1 MQTRHFSAM
10 KDIHSPKTD
19 PGNIERSRECE
30 EALDIAFKDLLER
43 ATAAGWQ
50 EVEIA
55 LVLAD
60 IADAHVMDVAKR
72 RMQAEPHN

>member
-1 MQTRHFSAM
+1 MQTRHFSTM
-10 KDIHSPKTD
+10 KEIHSPKTS
-19 PGNIERSRECE
+19 PGNVERSQECE
-30 EALDIAFKDLLER
+30 EALDIAFKELLER

-55 LVLAD
+55 LALAD

-72 RMQAEPHN
+72 RKQAETYN

>member
-1 MQTRHFSAM
+1 M
-10 KDIHSPKTD
+10 KEIHSPKTS
-19 PGNIERSRECE
+19 PGNVERSRECE
-30 EALDIAFKDLLER
+30 EALDIAFKELLKR

-55 LVLAD
+55 LALAD

-72 RMQAEPHN
+72 RKQADTYN

>member
-1 MQTRHFSAM
+1 M
-10 KDIHSPKTD
+10 KEIHSPKNS
-19 PGNIERSRECE
+19 PGNVERSRECE
-30 EALDIAFKDLLER
+30 EALDIAFKELLER

-55 LVLAD
+55 LALAD

-72 RMQAEPHN
+72 RKQAETYN